1 MSSIIART
9 YKDLD
14 LNFTPHPIKKDV
26 NKKTGTNAIVQSL
39 KNLILLNHYEK
50 PFHPEIGSNVRKMLF
65 EPLDPVTANILAQE
79 IKNVVNNFEPRVNLE
94 QVFVKENYDGN
105 GFDVT
110 LEFFMVNVPNPISVS
125 FFLER
130 LR

>member
-1 MSSIIART
+1 MSQARA

-14 LNFTPHPIKKDV
+14 LDFTPHPVKKDI
-26 NKKTGTNAIVQSL
+26 NKKTGPNAIVQSL
-39 KNLILLNHYEK
+39 KNLIQTNHYEK

-65 EPLDPVTANILAQE
+65 EPLDSITANILGRE
-79 IKNVVNNFEPRVNLE
+79 ISDVINNFEPRVKLE
-94 QVFVKENYDGN
+94 NVYVVENFDGN

-110 LEFFMVNVPNPISVS
+110 IQFFLENVPEPINLV

>member
-1 MSSIIART
+1 MSAITTRT

-14 LNFTPHPIKKDV
+14 LDFTPHPIKKDV
-26 NKKTGTNAIVQSL
+26 NKKIGVNAIVQSL
-39 KNLILLNHYEK
+39 KDLILLNHYEK

-65 EPLDPVTANILAQE
+65 EPLDPITANILAQE
-79 IKNVVNNFEPRVNLE
+79 IRLIINNFEPRVRLE
-94 QVFVKENYDGN
+94 QVYVNENYDGN

>member
-1 MSSIIART
+1 MTAPRN

-14 LNFTPHPIKKDV
+14 LNFIPHPIKKDV
-26 NKKTGTNAIVQSL
+26 NKKTGTNAVYQAL
-39 KNLILLNHYEK
+39 KNLIMLNHYEK

-79 IKNVVNNFEPRVNLE
+79 IRNVILNFEPRVQLE
-94 QVFVKENYDGN
+94 NVFVVENFDGN

-110 LEFFMVNVPNPISVS
+110 IEFFQKNVPEPITVS

>member
-1 MSSIIART
+1 MTNRT

-14 LNFTPHPIKKDV
+14 LDFLPHPIKKDIG
-26 NKKTGTNAIVQSL
+26 KKVDANAIVQSL

-65 EPLDPVTANILAQE
+65 EPVDSVTANLLSKE
-79 IKNVVNNFEPRVNLE
+79 ITDVINNFEPRVKLE
-94 QVFVKENYDGN
+94 NVRVEENFDGN

-110 LEFFMVNVPNPISVS
+110 MTFFIVNLPNPISVS

>member
-1 MSSIIART
+1 MSTRT

-14 LNFTPHPIKKDV
+14 LDFIPHPITGDI
-26 NKKTGTNAIVQSL
+26 NKKTGVNAIVQSV

-65 EPLDPVTANILAQE
+65 ENIDPVTANILAKE
-79 IKNVVNNFEPRVNLE
+79 IKITIDNFEPRVSVQN
-94 QVFVKENYDGN
+94 VYVSENYDEN
-105 GFDVT
+105 GFNAT
-110 LEFFMVNVPNPISVS
+110 IEFVIKNTSQPLTVS

>member
-1 MSSIIART
+1 MTQVRT
-9 YKDLD
+9 YKDIDLD
-14 LNFTPHPIKKDV
+14 FGLHPVKKDI
-26 NKKTGTNAIVQSL
+26 NKKIGPNAVVQSL

-50 PFHPEIGSNVRKMLF
+50 PFKPEIGSNVRKLLF
-65 EPLDPVTANILAQE
+65 EPLDSMTANLLARE
-79 IKNVVNNFEPRVNLE
+79 ISDVINNFEPRVKLE
-94 QVFVKENYDGN
+94 NVYVFENFEGN

-110 LEFFMVNVPNPISVS
+110 IEFFLQNVPEPINLL